1 METKYEERGYLT
13 EPFRLFHLKD
23 RPTAEI
29 GWHYHTFHKIIVF
42 LSGHGSYAIEGEKYS
57 LRPGDLIFVGR
68 GCVHRPEIT
77 DREDY
82 ERYIL
87 YISPEY
93 LKNLG
98 GETNLETCFDLSRE
112 QFAFVARPQ
121 GKYGE
126 LLRLLTDLETIP
138 REDGF
143 GRDLLAQAVFLRFLI
158 TVTRALEESR
168 LQYVQARAY
177 DPKIV
182 AMLQYLTEH
191 LTESTSV
198 EALAKQFAMS
208 KYHMMRRFKEC
219 TGSTIHSYVTSKRL
233 LLARELLLGG
243 QNAQTACYDCGF
255 QDYSAF
261 SRAYKK
267 LFGTS
272 PKGKG

>member
-13 EPFRLFHLKD
+13 EHFRLFHLKD

-42 LSGHGSYAIEGEKYS
+42 LSGHGSYAIEGEKYA
-57 LRPGDLIFVGR
+57 LRPGDVIFVGC

-87 YISPEY
+87 YISPEF
-93 LKNLG
+93 LRNAG
-98 GETNLETCFDLSRE
+98 GETDLETCFQQARE
-112 QFAFVARPQ
+112 QFSFVARPR

-126 LLRLLTDLETIP
+126 LLRLLTDLESIP
-138 REDGF
+138 KEDGF

-158 TVTRALEESR
+158 TVTRAVAESR
-168 LQYVQARAY
+168 LQYVTAKAY
-177 DPKIV
+177 DSKIV
-182 AMLQYLTEH
+182 AMLQHLSEH
-191 LTESTSV
+191 LTEPTDLDTLSR
-198 EALAKQFAMS
+198 QFAMS

-219 TGSTIHSYVTSKRL
+219 TGSTIHSYLSSKRL
-233 LLARELLLGG
+233 LLARELLLSG
-243 QNAQTACYDCGF
+243 QNAQTACYSCGF

-272 PKGKG
+272 PRGK